1 MNVRYLSC
9 SAALVV
15 AVALQSAP
23 ARAVEMYDIDTS
35 HMSIVFSCSHM
46 NMSYTYG
53 IFRQA
58 QGRFILDRTNP
69 AGCKFQMTI
78 DANSLDTNQPQRDT
92 HLKSPDFFN
101 VAQFPSITFDSTSV
115 TQSGS
120 QQGVVYQV
128 TGNVTMHG
136 VTQQIVLPLQML
148 GEGKSPDG
156 SYHAGFMTQFTLS
169 RSDFGMKNL
178 LNMVGDPIG
187 ITVSFEGKRV
197 EGDAAGAGSTLPTR

>member
-1 MNVRYLSC
+1 MIC
-9 SAALVV
+9 SAVLLALV
-15 AVALQSAP
+15 ASLSAQS
-23 ARAVEMYDIDTS
+23 RAAEVYDLDTS

-53 IFRQA
+53 IFHKA

-69 AGCKFQMTI
+69 AGCRFQMVI
-78 DANSLDTNQPQRDT
+78 DASSIDTNQPDRDT

-115 TQSGS
+115 TQSS
-120 QQGVVYQV
+120 SAQGVVYQV
-128 TGNVTMHG
+128 TGNLTMHN
-136 VTQQIVLPLQML
+136 VTQQIVLPMQML

-156 SYHAGFMTQFTLS
+156 SYHAGFMTQFTLK
-169 RSDFGMKNL
+169 RSDFGMDKL

-197 EGDAAGAGSTLPTR
+197 EGDATGAMQPAPPR

>member
-1 MNVRYLSC
+1 MNARPLIYT
-9 SAALVV
+9 AALVLL
-15 AVALQSAP
+15 AASYSTP
-23 ARAVEMYDIDTS
+23 ARAVEMYDLDTS

-53 IFRQA
+53 IFRKA

-69 AGCKFQMTI
+69 AGCKFQMVI
-78 DANSLDTNQPQRDT
+78 DASSIDTNQPDRDT

-101 VAQFPSITFDSTSV
+101 AAQFPSITFDSTSV
-115 TQSGS
+115 TQGGS

-128 TGNVTMHG
+128 TGNITMHG

-156 SYHAGFMTQFTLS
+156 SYHAGFMTQFTLK
-169 RSDFGMKNL
+169 RSDFGMDKL

-187 ITVSFEGKRV
+187 VTVSFEGKRA
-197 EGDAAGAGSTLPTR
+197 EGDAGAAPQPQPPR